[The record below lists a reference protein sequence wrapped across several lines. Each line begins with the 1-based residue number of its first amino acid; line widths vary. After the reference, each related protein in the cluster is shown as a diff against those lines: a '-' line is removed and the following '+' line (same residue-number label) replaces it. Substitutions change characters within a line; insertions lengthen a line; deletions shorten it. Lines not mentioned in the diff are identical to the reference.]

1 MYQPRKVFIWEN
13 DSYTELSYEEFCH
26 RSETDPS
33 YTDKLFLP
41 LYGML
46 MEVTQA
52 DYDDFYRQ
60 KRRQKY
66 IDERSKKNGDI
77 SYDMFTTDDSNG
89 KEIFINGSEDI
100 SELVAQKMTLDK
112 LRTGLLLLSEEE
124 RRLIQLHFYD
134 KLSQTEISRLYGMNQ
149 SSVSRR
155 ITKIL
160 LKLKKI
166 LEK

>member
-1 MYQPRKVFIWEN
+1 MYQPKKVFIWEN
-13 DSYTELSYEEFCH
+13 DAYKELSYEEFCH
-26 RSETDPS
+26 RRDSDPS
-33 YTDKLFLP
+33 YADKRFLL

-46 MEVTQA
+46 MEVTQS

-66 IDERSKKNGDI
+66 IDERSEKNGDI
-77 SYDMFTTDDSNG
+77 SFDTFTTDDSIG
-89 KEIFINGSEDI
+89 KGISINGSEDI

-112 LRTGLLLLSEEE
+112 LRAGLFLLSEEE
-124 RRLIQLHFYD
+124 RRLIQLHFYE